1 MERKYTKEEIL
12 HAEIENFHYQFNNVY
27 DSLYDND
34 CLLEDVLDYYG
45 VTDKLIEKAEN
56 YLQSEE

>member
-12 HAEIENFHYQFNNVY
+12 NVEIENFRHQFNRVY
-27 DSLYDND
+27 DSLYEND

-45 VTDKLIEKAEN
+45 VTDKLIEKAED